1 MTKEADLYLPIKNY
15 FLSQGYEVYGE
26 VKDIDMVLKKDEDIF
41 GIELKT
47 TFNLKLILQAV
58 ERQKYMNAVY
68 VAIEKPTYN
77 KRYKEIVHL
86 LKRLEIG
93 LITVDF
99 LKTKVSVTIEHHP
112 ILFSR
117 KTYTKKKQ
125 MILKE
130 VNNRLGIE
138 DNIGGTTKVKR
149 LTSYKEDA
157 LLIAYVMTTYNL
169 NKPKDIKSICGLE
182 KTGQILYNNYYKWFI
197 RTDKGMYDVT
207 LDGHTALKTYEK
219 TVCHFDQLIKEA
231 VIHKNTN
238 LK

>member
-1 MTKEADLYLPIKNY
+1 MTKEADLYLPIKKY

-26 VKDIDMVLKKDEDIF
+26 VKDIDMVLKKDENIF

-68 VAIEKPTYN
+68 VAIKKPTYN
-77 KRYKEIVHL
+77 KRYKEMVHL

-99 LKTKVSVTIEHHP
+99 LKTKVNVTLEHHP
-112 ILFSR
+112 IPFSR
-117 KTYTKKKQ
+117 KTYSKKKQ
-125 MILKE
+125 IVLKE

-138 DNIGGTTKVKR
+138 DNIGGTTKIKR

-157 LLIAYVMTTYNL
+157 LFIAYVMSTYEL
-169 NKPKDIKSICGLE
+169 RQPKAIKSICGLE
-182 KTGQILYNNYYKWFI
+182 KTGQILYKNYYKWFI
-197 RTDKGMYDVT
+197 RTDLGKYELT
-207 LDGHTALKTYEK
+207 AEGHKALKTYEK
-219 TVCHFDQLIKEA
+219 TVEHFDHLIKEIA
-231 VIHKNTN
+231 VK
-238 LK
+238 